1 MTTAEKE
8 LKRQQ
13 AQKLERLKSN
23 SIKDRITKA
32 GKKKSALPRFCG
44 GKSKPYSRKK

>member
-1 MTTAEKE
+1 MTNAEKE

-13 AQKLERLKSN
+13 DQRLKNVSEK
-23 SIKDRITKA
+23 SIKGKILKA
-32 GKKKSALPRFCG
+32 GKKSALPRFCG